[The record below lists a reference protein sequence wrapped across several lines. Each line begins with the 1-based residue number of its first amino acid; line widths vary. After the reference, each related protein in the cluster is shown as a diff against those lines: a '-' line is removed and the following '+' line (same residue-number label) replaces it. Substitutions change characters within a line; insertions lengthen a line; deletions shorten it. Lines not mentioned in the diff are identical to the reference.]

1 MARIMAIKKLVCVSF
16 QNLLIVE
23 KLLKLVGL
31 SQRIQILSFIL
42 KKKKKNARLAN
53 DKALHALCQAL
64 SLSKFT
70 KILNCGT
77 ALEAWQI
84 L

>member
-42 KKKKKNARLAN
+42 KKKKNARLAN

>member
-31 SQRIQILSFIL
+31 SQRIQILSFFL
-42 KKKKKNARLAN
+42 KKKNARLAN

>member
-31 SQRIQILSFIL
+31 SQRIQIFIL
-42 KKKKKNARLAN
+42 ILKKKKNARLAN